1 MVEYTAY
8 NIEHREFCVAET
20 LSLYCYYIYIIIS
33 KTTFVCLSVNLEKMS
48 EDAAKKKRKYLD
60 SGGGKSNNRR
70 KWAAINRRPKRGAPG
85 MLLTCETGRERKCQ
99 REGIDILNHYLTTPD
114 VATPSDHDSKEEGGE
129 KTTALSLEEELKLL
143 KSKKGSS
150 ESSSFGVYETSCR
163 GTVFVLCT
171 LSNCNL
177 IPNIQTEYMLSKK
190 NNTTS
195 EVSKSESPTLSD
207 DDGNDDGN
215 DDCDE
220 SNKKI
225 KSETVGSETVK
236 TDDAP
241 STSLTSTEPEN
252 NDATTP
258 LIQETPPWDPIS
270 TVRTIMSD
278 IDNDSNKAAP
288 RSRFVTRMIP
298 MQATFFASPEELE
311 LTCSEV
317 LKKFVAKTAKT
328 FGIVFKR
335 RNCSNLNRNLVI
347 KIVGESMRKQFPDC
361 TVDLDKPDA
370 TILVETCGTLCGMSV
385 IEKFKDCRKFNLMGA
400 DTSAG
405 SSQNGE

>member
-1 MVEYTAY
+1 
-8 NIEHREFCVAET
+8 
-20 LSLYCYYIYIIIS
+20 
-33 KTTFVCLSVNLEKMS
+33 MS

-60 SGGGKSNNRR
+60 SDGGKSNNRR
-70 KWAAINRRPKRGAPG
+70 KWGVINRRPKRGAPG

-99 REGIDILNHYLTTPD
+99 REGLDILNHYLTTPD
-114 VATPSDHDSKEEGGE
+114 TAATSDHDITSINPHQGQEGD
-129 KTTALSLEEELKLL
+129 TTTTLSLEEELKLL

-177 IPNIQTEYMLSKK
+177 IPTIQTEYMLSKK

-195 EVSKSESPTLSD
+195 EVSKSESQTLSD
-207 DDGNDDGN
+207 SSSDHVGNDDG
-215 DDCDE
+215 DV
-220 SNKKI
+220 SNKTI
-225 KSETVGSETVK
+225 KSETSGSETGK
-236 TDDAP
+236 TNEAP
-241 STSLTSTEPEN
+241 STSLTSTDPKN
-252 NDATTP
+252 NDATQ

-298 MQATFFASPEELE
+298 IQATCFASPEELQ

-317 LKKFVAKTAKT
+317 LNNFISRTTKT
-328 FGIVFKR
+328 FAIVFKR

-347 KIVGESMRKQFPDC
+347 KIVGEIMSKQFPDC
-361 TVDLDKPDA
+361 KVDLDKPDA
-370 TILVETCGTLCGMSV
+370 TILVETCGTLCGISV
-385 IEKFKDCRKFNLMGA
+385 VEKFKDCRKFNLLGA

-405 SSQNGE
+405 LSQNGE